1 MAEEIKEL
9 LRQYEEGQITR
20 RDFMRKA
27 VAITGSV
34 ALANTLI
41 DTLAQPTSDAAQVD
55 PNDAGI
61 VWHNV
66 EFNGPAGPVFGYLVR
81 PAPRGKYP
89 GIIVIHANQGIND
102 HFRDV
107 ARRLAKQDYVA
118 LVPDYLSRAGGT
130 MKANPQGRGFENIR
144 AVAPWQQVAE
154 DTDSGY
160 VYLRTLPDV
169 RGDRMGLVGFCWG
182 GGMCFASATQVRG
195 LRAAVVFYG
204 RSPDPMELVKNIE
217 APILAHYGELD
228 PGVNK
233 GIPETVEAMK
243 RYEKSYTYKIYP
255 GAHHGFHSDQGERY
269 HPVAAQEAWART
281 LEFFQKNLKS

>member
-1 MAEEIKEL
+1 MAEKIKEL
-9 LRQYEEGQITR
+9 TRQYEKGQVTR

-27 VAITGSV
+27 AAITGSL
-34 ALANTLI
+34 AAANTLI
-41 DTLAQPTSDAAQVD
+41 ETLMQSNSDAVQVD
-55 PNDAGI
+55 PNDSGI

-66 EFNGPAGPVFGYLVR
+66 QFNGKAGTVFGYLVR
-81 PAPRGKYP
+81 PAPAGKYP
-89 GIIVIHANQGIND
+89 GIIVIHANQGLSD

-107 ARRLAKQDYVA
+107 ARRLAKQGYVA
-118 LVPDYLSRAGGT
+118 LVPDYLSRAGGST
-130 MKANPQGRGFENIR
+130 KANPQGRGFENIR
-144 AVAPWQQVAE
+144 AVVPSQVVAE

-160 VYLRTLPDV
+160 AYLRTLADV
-169 RGDRMGLVGFCWG
+169 RDDRMGLVGFCWG
-182 GGMCFASATQVRG
+182 GEMCFASATQVRG

-204 RSPDPMELVKNIE
+204 RSPNPLELVKNIQ

-233 GIPETVEAMK
+233 GIPDTVEAMK

-255 GAHHGFHSDQGERY
+255 GAEHGFHSDESERY
-269 HPVAAQEAWART
+269 HPEAAKEAWART